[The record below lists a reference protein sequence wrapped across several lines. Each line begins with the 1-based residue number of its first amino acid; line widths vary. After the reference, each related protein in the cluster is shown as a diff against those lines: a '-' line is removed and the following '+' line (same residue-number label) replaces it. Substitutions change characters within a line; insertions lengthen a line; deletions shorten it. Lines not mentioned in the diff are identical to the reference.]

1 MERMDVK
8 RVSLTVM
15 VLLVAAGACGD
26 TFKKHTKWL
35 PVGPKPNAIVALDLN
50 EDGLPEILT
59 ADIGTM
65 GDPRQE
71 KPANDE
77 LCLLVATGDLTY
89 EDHPRLRTGFGPYAI
104 ATANIDALKAPDL
117 VVGCFLATA
126 GKDVALFR
134 NMGDNLFEPSYLTAP
149 DALLTYE
156 RTRDGDDGPVFPVP
170 GVTSV
175 AVRDFNHDRYNDV
188 IAAGWASDVLIH
200 FPGKANTEF
209 GDPVLFDAKGGPRDI
224 KIADFDGDGEA
235 DLVVTLY
242 SSHEVGLWRGDGKG
256 GFEPTARFGTRGRLP
271 TKVQV
276 ADFDGDGKP
285 DLAVSHCYSDDSVVL
300 FFGDGGFSFSVS
312 QEIVLGEARGV
323 LEHEIRD
330 LLVDDLNGDGKS
342 DLAVACHGSSQVLV
356 LINESQRGAL
366 RQTFRVES
374 YAYEDAQPRALCAAD
389 FNQDGVLDLG
399 VALWR
404 ANAVSLLL
412 GTGESQGGGV

>member
-1 MERMDVK
+1 MR
-8 RVSLTVM
+8 RTGLTLLA
-15 VLLVAAGACGD
+15 LLVAFGARGD
-26 TFKKHTKWL
+26 TFKKHKKWL
-35 PVGPKPNAIVALDLN
+35 QVGPNPSAIVALDLN
-50 EDGLPEILT
+50 EDGLPEIVT

-89 EDHPRLRTGFGPYAI
+89 EDHPRLRTGFAPYAI
-104 ATANIDALKAPDL
+104 VTANIDALKAPDL
-117 VVGCFLATA
+117 VVASFLAT
-126 GKDVALFR
+126 GNNDVALFR
-134 NMGDNLFEPSYLTAP
+134 NMGDNLFEPSYLSAP

-156 RTRDGDDGPVFPVP
+156 RTRDADDEPVFTVP

-188 IAAGWASDVLIH
+188 VATGWASDVLLY
-200 FPGKANTEF
+200 FPGQANTKF
-209 GDPVLFDAKGGPRDI
+209 GEPVILDAKGGPRDI
-224 KIADFDGDGEA
+224 KIADFDGDQEA

-242 SSHEVGLWRGDGKG
+242 SAHEVGLWRGDGKG
-256 GFEPTARFGTRGRLP
+256 AFEPAARFGSRGRLP

-276 ADFDGDGKP
+276 ADFNGDKKL

-300 FFGDGGFSFSVS
+300 FFGDGGFSFAVS
-312 QEIVLGEARGV
+312 QEILLGEAREV

-330 LLVDDLNGDGKS
+330 LLVRDLNADGKI
-342 DLAVACHGSSQVLV
+342 DLAVACYGSSQVLV
-356 LINESQRGAL
+356 LINESEPGAM
-366 RQTFRVES
+366 RQTFRTES
-374 YAYEDAQPRALCAAD
+374 YKYEDARPRALCAAD
-389 FNQDGVLDLG
+389 FNQDGAIDLG

-412 GTGESQGGGV
+412 GEPEKP